1 LQHEAFVSDET
12 TKQFTTLLD
21 NSILGRLERM
31 RICPRRRM
39 TNRMHGEHLSGK
51 GGTSIEFSDFRD
63 YVAGDDLRH
72 VDWNIFSRLHRPY
85 VKQFRYEEQMS
96 VAILLDASTSMTF
109 DGKFERARQL
119 AAAFALMGLFSLE
132 PVSIYSCRRMGSHPA
147 ICPPC
152 TGRVSRARVFKF
164 LEELEGGGDFPIEAA
179 VEAVL
184 RRHRGRGVAL
194 VLSDFLTFGNL
205 GRPFN
210 LLFSAGLEVLA
221 VQILSP
227 AERDPELTGDLRFVD
242 SESDVSLDISNV
254 GELLSIYQER
264 RLALERE
271 LDEHCRRRRGRFLS
285 ISSDD
290 PIDWLLFDLFRRK
303 GWVQ

>member
-1 LQHEAFVSDET
+1 VADET
-12 TKQFTTLLD
+12 RQFTTLLPND
-21 NSILGRLERM
+21 VLSRLERM
-31 RICPRRRM
+31 RIRPRRRM
-39 TNRMHGEHLSGK
+39 TNRTHGEHLSGK

-85 VKQFRYEEQMS
+85 VKQFRYEEQMC
-96 VAILLDASTSMTF
+96 VIILLDASTSMTF
-109 DGKFERARQL
+109 DGKFEQARQI

-132 PVSIYSCRRMGSHPA
+132 PVSIYSCKQIESHPA

-152 TGRVSRARVFKF
+152 TGRASRARVFTF
-164 LEELEGGGDFPIEAA
+164 LEELEAGGDFPIEAA
-179 VEAVL
+179 VDAVL
-184 RRHRGRGVAL
+184 RRHRGRGIAI
-194 VLSDFLTFGNL
+194 VLSDFLTFGDL

-210 LLFSAGLEVLA
+210 LLYSAGLEVFG

-242 SESDVSLDISNV
+242 SETDMSLDISNV
-254 GELLSIYQER
+254 GELISIYQDR
-264 RLALERE
+264 RRALERE
-271 LDEHCRRRRGRFLS
+271 LDEHCRRRRGRFVS
-285 ISSDD
+285 ISSAD

-303 GWVQ
+303 GWLR

>member
-1 LQHEAFVSDET
+1 MTDVPDET
-12 TKQFTTLLD
+12 IRQFTTLLSND
-21 NSILGRLERM
+21 VLGRLERM
-31 RICPRRRM
+31 RIFPRRRM
-39 TNRMHGEHLSGK
+39 TNRTHGEHLSGK
-51 GGTSIEFSDFRD
+51 GGTSIEFSDFKD
-63 YVAGDDLRH
+63 YVPGDDLRH
-72 VDWNIFSRLHRPY
+72 VDWNSFSRLHRPY

-96 VAILLDASTSMTF
+96 VVILLDASTSMTF

-132 PVSIYSCRRMGSHPA
+132 PVSIYSCRRVGSQPA

-152 TGRVSRARVFKF
+152 TGRASRARVFSF
-164 LEELEGGGDFPIEAA
+164 LESLEAGGAFPIEAA

-184 RRHRGRGVAL
+184 RQHRGRGVAI

-210 LLFSAGLEVLA
+210 LLYSAGLEVLG

-227 AERDPELTGDLRFVD
+227 AEREPELTGDLRFVD
-242 SESDVSLDISNV
+242 SESDISLDISNV
-254 GELLSIYQER
+254 GELLSIYQDR
-264 RLALERE
+264 RAALEQE
-271 LDEHCRRRRGRFLS
+271 LEEHCRRRRGRFLS

-290 PIDWLLFDLFRRK
+290 PIEWILFDLFRRK
-303 GWVQ
+303 GWVR

>member
-1 LQHEAFVSDET
+1 VADET
-12 TKQFTTLLD
+12 RQFTTLLPND
-21 NSILGRLERM
+21 VLGRLERM
-31 RICPRRRM
+31 RIRPRRRL
-39 TNRMHGEHLSGK
+39 TNRTHGEHLSGK

-85 VKQFRYEEQMS
+85 VKQFRYEEQMC
-96 VAILLDASTSMTF
+96 VVILLDASTSMTF
-109 DGKFERARQL
+109 DGKFERARQI

-132 PVSIYSCRRMGSHPA
+132 PVSIYSCRQMGDHPA

-152 TGRVSRARVFKF
+152 TGRASRARVFKF
-164 LEELEGGGDFPIEAA
+164 LEDLEGGGDFPIEAA

-184 RRHRGRGVAL
+184 RRHRGRGIAI
-194 VLSDFLTFGNL
+194 VLSDFLTFGEL

-210 LLFSAGLEVLA
+210 LLYSAGLEVFG

-227 AERDPELTGDLRFVD
+227 TERDPELTGDLRFVD
-242 SESDVSLDISNV
+242 SETEVSLDISNV
-254 GELLSIYQER
+254 GELISIYQDR
-264 RLALERE
+264 RRALERE

-303 GWVQ
+303 GWLR

>member
-1 LQHEAFVSDET
+1 VADDA
-12 TKQFTTLLD
+12 TKQFTTLLPND
-21 NSILGRLERM
+21 VLSRLERM
-31 RICPRRRM
+31 RIRPRRRM
-39 TNRMHGEHLSGK
+39 TNRTHGEHLSGK

-85 VKQFRYEEQMS
+85 VKQFRYEEQMC
-96 VAILLDASTSMTF
+96 VVILLDASTSMTF
-109 DGKFERARQL
+109 DGKFDRARQL
-119 AAAFALMGLFSLE
+119 AAAFALTGLFSLE

-152 TGRVSRARVFKF
+152 TGRASRARVFKF
-164 LEELEGGGDFPIEAA
+164 LEDLEGGGDFPIEAA

-184 RRHRGRGVAL
+184 RRHRGRGVVF
-194 VLSDFLTFGNL
+194 VLSDFLTFGEL

-210 LLFSAGLEVLA
+210 LLYSAGLEVFGI
-221 VQILSP
+221 QILSP

-242 SESDVSLDISNV
+242 CESDISLDISNV
-254 GELLSIYQER
+254 GELLSIYQDR

-271 LDEHCRRRRGRFLS
+271 LDEHCRRRRGRFVS
-285 ISSDD
+285 ISSAD
-290 PIDWLLFDLFRRK
+290 PIEWLLFDLFRRK
-303 GWVQ
+303 GWLR

>member
-1 LQHEAFVSDET
+1 MPDET
-12 TKQFTTLLD
+12 RQFTTLLPND
-21 NSILGRLERM
+21 VLSRLERM
-31 RICPRRRM
+31 RIRPRRRM
-39 TNRMHGEHLSGK
+39 TNRTHGEHLSGK

-85 VKQFRYEEQMS
+85 VKQFRYEEQMC
-96 VAILLDASTSMTF
+96 VVILLDASTSMTF

-132 PVSIYSCRRMGSHPA
+132 PVSIYSCRQMGNHPA

-152 TGRVSRARVFKF
+152 TGRASRARVFKF
-164 LEELEGGGDFPIEAA
+164 LEDLEGGGDFPIEAA

-184 RRHRGRGVAL
+184 RRHRGRGIAI
-194 VLSDFLTFGNL
+194 VLSDFLTFGDL

-210 LLFSAGLEVLA
+210 LLYSSGLEVFG

-227 AERDPELTGDLRFVD
+227 TERDPELTGDLRFVD
-242 SESDVSLDISNV
+242 SETDVSLDISNV
-254 GELLSIYQER
+254 GELISIYQDR
-264 RLALERE
+264 RRALERE

-285 ISSDD
+285 VSSAD

-303 GWVQ
+303 GWLR